1 MTIIEMQKGDYIE
14 IPAKY
19 KDLITDLLNAE
30 WKKRMSDPILS
41 NSDNS
46 DEVLDVLSF
55 ISDHTKT
62 II

>member
-1 MTIIEMQKGDYIE
+1 MQKGDYIE